1 MVTELIPPS
10 HGATTTYHRSVGTP
24 DGQAYGASPDTAA
37 PYDESEIA
45 DAFDVHVVPVGPV
58 VGYGE
63 PVDTAAEAHL
73 TIAVLEQFGGQ
84 ATAPLFAYRDPS
96 EEEDDNDNPET
107 LRSLKEVD
115 EQLARWAGEHDDR
128 AARPSALLWFGHGT
142 PGAAGPSLLVPGSEK
157 RRDNA
162 RVTPDL
168 LAHYILAEQRI
179 RATEEGHWAIV
190 LIEACNGAEFAGKL
204 YAKLTDTQ
212 PKACSLLL
220 VSTGKAG
227 AQAYL
232 GAFRAHLEKYVRK
245 QTSLDEVFTL
255 RDLQVHLKSP
265 DCYAE
270 LVGDETSLELKLRLH
285 DRVPLSG
292 AVTVAEQMRLQ
303 HEFEAPSYAPPPAT
317 ASGGF
322 LEVVPEFT
330 GRSADLDAVADWCS
344 TVDTSPV
351 LVVTGPPGTGKSA
364 LLGEVL
370 RRLRTEAGH
379 GPGEVRIG
387 AVLRLTGSTPT
398 DVVHQLFESLG
409 TLQPTTS
416 GSRDDETDPNEQPLG
431 LLRRRLTAVA
441 ASAAPARALIIADA
455 LDEAQDPVQVA
466 CLLRD
471 LTDIPGVGLLIGTR
485 SSPYGRSGGS
495 GGHGELP
502 AVLGATTGR
511 ARVRELAPDPDAAAR
526 YAKKHVRRIL
536 REHPA
541 GDPWWQETVVRTV
554 RGAVDDRV
562 RDGSWQF
569 LQAALMVRE
578 IEQRPDVLKP
588 DTESRTALE
597 NLLARDRTGLFGS
610 AVARITEEWPTAEL
624 FLRALAFSQGR
635 GLPRADG
642 IWAHA
647 AAGITGSDVPLDDQK
662 MSLFLSRAAAYVLLD
677 GEDRRS
683 VYRLAHRTYAEQLQ
697 ASSTLEQR
705 LGMLTALLE
714 LAEDQAAAGQ
724 GLSPHLRSRLAQYA
738 ADCGARGWTELA
750 GRPAV
755 LDRLPPTALS
765 TLALAPGRREGG
777 VTPADLPIEV
787 LGTVT
792 SAHLIKESSPGDRPG
807 LRQLGGLRAT
817 GQWHPAGP
825 GASWEVCWGR
835 LRTAPPHLQLGG
847 ADGAVSALAAHPS
860 AQWLVS
866 GAFDGTVLVWEPW
879 RSHRPAL
886 LLRGCERP
894 VSALASLGPAAGCD
908 GPGLLAAAHDD
919 RTVQLWDTDSERPMP
934 VTTAFPQV
942 VRHMVA
948 LSDGTGRLALA
959 GEAGHLSLFGAD
971 GRRPRIATALTSG
984 DVVGLAPVTGT
995 GGRQWLAAA
1004 YQTGELALWDVSDD
1018 SPSLLAQ
1025 VATRQLLTSL
1035 TAITDTEGVVRLV
1048 TAAEEGPVR
1057 FWCPTP
1063 REGAEVRI
1071 LLVGEAQSGA
1081 EDGRDPVLAALPDAD
1096 GGEVA
1101 VLGDNA
1107 GTLRV
1112 LGPHDSPGRTLC
1124 TGGPTRTTALVVLGG
1139 PKGGHAVGSAAV
1151 RDPRVHFWAAAPEA
1165 AGAPAQATRWVG
1177 PDTVRRQVLPDGRE
1191 VLVLTGPA
1199 STGNRV
1205 LGAKDGEELAPEVLD
1220 GLPSPGGEA
1229 GDDTTDAPVPQAV
1242 KSAHQRRVQ
1251 GWTRL
1256 LGDVYQ
1262 GLWASVDLDGEVALW
1277 RPGAPG
1283 SWQATHRIRLGLQCR
1298 GLVALDG
1305 GRLAVATHDG
1315 VVVLGIGSVGAGADG
1330 GRTEEADG

>member
-1 MVTELIPPS
+1 M
-10 HGATTTYHRSVGTP
+10 GTP
-24 DGQAYGASPDTAA
+24 DGQAYDASPNTAA

-45 DAFDVHVVPVGPV
+45 DAFDVYVVPVGPV
-58 VGYGE
+58 VGYDE
-63 PVDTAAEAHL
+63 TVDTAAEAHL
-73 TIAVLEQFGGQ
+73 TTAVLEQFGGQ
-84 ATAPLFAYRDPS
+84 AAAPLFAYRDPS
-96 EEEDDNDNPET
+96 EEKDDSPGT
-107 LRSLKEVD
+107 LKSLKEVD

-128 AARPSALLWFGHGT
+128 ADRPSALLWFGHGT
-142 PGAAGPSLLVPGSEK
+142 PGAAGPSLLVPGSKK

-162 RVTPDL
+162 RVTPDM
-168 LAHYILAEQRI
+168 LAHYILAEQRF
-179 RATEEGHWAIV
+179 RATDEGHWAIV
-190 LIEACNGAEFAGKL
+190 LIEACNGTEFASKL
-204 YAKLTDTQ
+204 YVKLTDTQ

-220 VSTGKAG
+220 VSTGKGG

-255 RDLQVHLKSP
+255 RDLQVHLKGP
-265 DCYAE
+265 GCYAE

-303 HEFEAPSYAPPPAT
+303 HEFEETAPPCAPPPAAT
-317 ASGGF
+317 SSGF
-322 LEVVPEFT
+322 LELVPEFT
-330 GRSADLDAVADWCS
+330 GRSGDLDAVADWCS
-344 TVDTSPV
+344 TVDTPPV

-364 LLGEVL
+364 LLGEAL
-370 RRLRTEAGH
+370 RRLRIGAGH
-379 GPGEVRIG
+379 GPGEARIG

-398 DVVHQLFESLG
+398 DVVHQLAESLG

-416 GSRDDETDPNEQPLG
+416 GPPNDETDPTEHPLD
-431 LLRRRLTAVA
+431 LLRRRLTALAAA
-441 ASAAPARALIIADA
+441 ASARTLIIADA

-495 GGHGELP
+495 GAHGELP
-502 AVLGATTGR
+502 AVLGSTTGR
-511 ARVRELAPDPDAAAR
+511 ARVRDLAPDPDAAAR
-526 YAKKHVRRIL
+526 YAERHVRRVL

-541 GDPWWQETVVRTV
+541 GAPPWQETVVLIV
-554 RGAVDDRV
+554 RGAVDDHV

-569 LQAALMVRE
+569 LQTALMVRE

-610 AVARITEEWPTAEL
+610 AVARITEELPTAEL
-624 FLRALAFSQGR
+624 FLRALAFAQGR

-647 AAGITGSDVPLDDQK
+647 AAGITSSDVPLGDQK

-705 LGMLTALLE
+705 LGMLTALLQ

-724 GLSPHLRSRLAQYA
+724 RLSPHLRSRLAQYA

-755 LDRLPPTALS
+755 LDQLPPTSLS

-777 VTPADLPIEV
+777 VTPGDLPIEV

-807 LRQLGGLRAT
+807 LRQLGALRAT

-825 GASWEVCWGR
+825 GAAWEVCWGR

-866 GAFDGTVLVWEPW
+866 GAIDGTVLVWEPW

-886 LLRGCERP
+886 LLRGCELP
-894 VSALASLGPAAGCD
+894 VSALASLGSAAGCD

-919 RTVQLWDTDSERPMP
+919 RTVQLWDTDSERPAP

-948 LSDGTGRLALA
+948 LPDGTGRLALA
-959 GEAGHLSLFGAD
+959 GEAGHLSLLNAD
-971 GRRPRIATALTSG
+971 DRLPRIATALTSG

-995 GGRQWLAAA
+995 GERQWLAAA

-1018 SPSLLAQ
+1018 APSLLTQ
-1025 VATRQLLTSL
+1025 VPTRQVLTSL
-1035 TAITDTEGVVRLV
+1035 TAITDTEGVIRLV

-1081 EDGRDPVLAALPDAD
+1081 EDGRDPVLTALPVPD

-1101 VLGDNA
+1101 VLGDSA

-1112 LGPHDSPGRTLC
+1112 LDPHDSPGRTLC
-1124 TGGPTRTTALVVLGG
+1124 TGGPTRTRALVVLGG
-1139 PKGGHAVGSAAV
+1139 PKGGHAVVSAAV
-1151 RDPRVHFWAAAPEA
+1151 RDPRMHFWAAAPKA
-1165 AGAPAQATRWVG
+1165 AGAPAHATRLAG

-1191 VLVLTGPA
+1191 VLVLSGPA
-1199 STGNRV
+1199 GTDERV
-1205 LGAKDGEELAPEVLD
+1205 LGAKDGEELTHEALA
-1220 GLPSPGGEA
+1220 GLLSPGGEA
-1229 GDDTTDAPVPQAV
+1229 GDDTTDAPAPQAV
-1242 KSAHQRRVQ
+1242 KGAHLRRVQ

-1256 LGDVYQ
+1256 LGDAYE

-1283 SWQATHRIRLGLQCR
+1283 SWQVTHRIRLGLRCR

-1315 VVVLGIGSVGAGADG
+1315 VVVLGIGSVGAGAGG

>member
-1 MVTELIPPS
+1 M
-10 HGATTTYHRSVGTP
+10 GTP
-24 DGQAYGASPDTAA
+24 DGNAYDAGPDTAA
-37 PYDESEIA
+37 PYDDAEIA
-45 DAFDVHVVPVGPV
+45 DAFDVYVVPVGPV
-58 VGYGE
+58 VGYGK
-63 PVDTAAEAHL
+63 PLDTAAEARL
-73 TIAVLEQFGGQ
+73 TTAVLEQFGGQ
-84 ATAPLFAYRDPS
+84 AAAPLFAYRDPS
-96 EEEDDNDNPET
+96 EEKDDSPGT
-107 LRSLKEVD
+107 LKSLKEVD

-142 PGAAGPSLLVPGSEK
+142 PGAAGPSLLVPGSRK

-162 RVTPDL
+162 RVTPDM

-179 RATEEGHWAIV
+179 RATDEGHWAIV
-190 LIEACNGAEFAGKL
+190 LIEACNGAEFASKL

-220 VSTGKAG
+220 VSTGKEG

-232 GAFRAHLEKYVRK
+232 GAFRAHLEEYVRK

-255 RDLQVHLKSP
+255 RDLQVHLKVP
-265 DCYAE
+265 GCYAE

-303 HEFEAPSYAPPPAT
+303 HEFEEAAPSYVPPPAT

-330 GRSADLDAVADWCS
+330 GRSADLDAVADWCC
-344 TVDTSPV
+344 TVDTPPV

-370 RRLRTEAGH
+370 RRLRTEGGY

-409 TLQPTTS
+409 TLQPTAP
-416 GSRDDETDPNEQPLG
+416 GSPDDETNSTEHPLD

-441 ASAAPARALIIADA
+441 ASAAPARTLIIADA

-485 SSPYGRSGGS
+485 SSPYGRSAGS
-495 GGHGELP
+495 GAHGELP

-526 YAKKHVRRIL
+526 YAERHVRRIL

-541 GDPWWQETVVRTV
+541 GDAPWQETVVRTV
-554 RGAVDDRV
+554 RGAVDNHV

-569 LQAALMVRE
+569 LQTALMVRE
-578 IEQRPDVLKP
+578 IEQRPDVLES
-588 DTESRTALE
+588 DAESRTALE

-647 AAGITGSDVPLDDQK
+647 AAGITGSDVPLNDQK
-662 MSLFLSRAAAYVLLD
+662 MSLFLSRAAAYILLD

-697 ASSTLEQR
+697 ASSTPEQR
-705 LGMLTALLE
+705 LGMLTALLK

-724 GLSPHLRSRLAQYA
+724 GLSPHLQSRLAQYA
-738 ADCGARGWTELA
+738 ADCGARGWKALA
-750 GRPAV
+750 RRPAV

-777 VTPADLPIEV
+777 VTAADLPIQV

-866 GAFDGTVLVWEPW
+866 GALDGTVLVWEPW

-919 RTVQLWDTDSERPMP
+919 RTVQLWDTDSERPEP

-948 LSDGTGRLALA
+948 LPDGTGRLALA
-959 GEAGHLSLFGAD
+959 GEAGHLSLLGAD
-971 GRRPRIATALTSG
+971 SRRPRIATALTSG

-995 GGRQWLAAA
+995 GDRQWLAAA

-1018 SPSLLAQ
+1018 SPSLLTQ
-1025 VATRQLLTSL
+1025 VPTRQVLTSL

-1048 TAAEEGPVR
+1048 TSAEEGPVR
-1057 FWCPTP
+1057 FWCPTS
-1063 REGAEVRI
+1063 REGAKVRI

-1081 EDGRDPVLAALPDAD
+1081 EDGRDPVLTALPDAD
-1096 GGEVA
+1096 GGELA
-1101 VLGDNA
+1101 VLGDST

-1124 TGGPTRTTALVVLGG
+1124 TGGPARTRALVVLGG
-1139 PKGGHAVGSAAV
+1139 PKGGHAVVSAAV
-1151 RDPRVHFWAAAPEA
+1151 RDPRVHFWAAAPEE
-1165 AGAPAQATRWVG
+1165 AGAPAHATRWAG
-1177 PDTVRRQVLPDGRE
+1177 PDTMRRQILPDGRE

-1199 STGNRV
+1199 GTGDQV
-1205 LGAKDGEELAPEVLD
+1205 LGAKDGEELTPEVLD
-1220 GLPSPGGEA
+1220 GLPSPGEEA
-1229 GDDTTDAPVPQAV
+1229 GDDTTDAPAPQAV

-1251 GWTRL
+1251 GLTRL
-1256 LGDVYQ
+1256 LGDAYE

-1277 RPGAPG
+1277 RPGARG
-1283 SWQATHRIRLGLQCR
+1283 SWQATHRIRLGLRCR

-1315 VVVLGIGSVGAGADG
+1315 VVVLGIGSVVAGADI

>member
-1 MVTELIPPS
+1 M
-10 HGATTTYHRSVGTP
+10 GTP
-24 DGQAYGASPDTAA
+24 DGQAYDAGPDMAV

-45 DAFDVHVVPVGPV
+45 DAFDVYVVPVGPV
-58 VGYGE
+58 VGYDAK
-63 PVDTAAEAHL
+63 VDTAAEAHL
-73 TIAVLEQFGGQ
+73 TTAVLQQFGGQ
-84 ATAPLFAYRDPS
+84 AVAPLFSYRDPTDGQ
-96 EEEDDNDNPET
+96 DDSPGT
-107 LRSLKEVD
+107 LESLKEVD

-128 AARPSALLWFGHGT
+128 VTRPSALLWFGHGT
-142 PGAAGPSLLVPGSEK
+142 PGAAGPSLLVPGSKK

-162 RVTPDL
+162 RVTPDM

-179 RATEEGHWAIV
+179 RATDEGHWAIV

-204 YAKLTDTQ
+204 YSKLTDTQ

-220 VSTGKAG
+220 VSTGKDG

-232 GAFRAHLEKYVRK
+232 GAFRAHLENYVRK

-292 AVTVAEQMRLQ
+292 AVTVAEHMRLQ
-303 HEFEAPSYAPPPAT
+303 HEFEEEAPPYTPPPTTAT
-317 ASGGF
+317 SGF

-330 GRSADLDAVADWCS
+330 GRVADLDAVADWCS
-344 TVDTSPV
+344 TADTPPV
-351 LVVTGPPGTGKSA
+351 LVVTGAPGTGKSA

-370 RRLRTEAGH
+370 RRLRSGT
-379 GPGEVRIG
+379 PGTARIG
-387 AVLRLTGSTPT
+387 AVLRLTGSTPA
-398 DVVHQLFESLG
+398 DVVHQLADSLG

-416 GSRDDETDPNEQPLG
+416 GPPNDETGPAEHPLD
-431 LLRRRLTAVA
+431 LLRRRLTAL
-441 ASAAPARALIIADA
+441 AAPAATARTLIIADA

-471 LTDIPGVGLLIGTR
+471 LTDIPGIGLLIGTR

-495 GGHGELP
+495 GARGELP
-502 AVLGATTGR
+502 AALGSTTGR

-526 YAKKHVRRIL
+526 YTERQVRRIL
-536 REHPA
+536 GEHPA
-541 GDPWWQETVVRTV
+541 GDPAWQETVVHTV
-554 RGAVDDRV
+554 RSAVATHV

-569 LQAALMVRE
+569 LQTALMVRE

-610 AVARITEEWPTAEL
+610 AVARITEELPTAEL
-624 FLRALAFSQGR
+624 FLRALAFAQGR

-642 IWAHA
+642 LWAHA

-683 VYRLAHRTYAEQLQ
+683 VYRLAHRTYAEHLQ

-705 LGMLTALLE
+705 LGMLTALLG

-724 GLSPHLRSRLAQYA
+724 RLSPHLRSRLAQYA

-777 VTPADLPIEV
+777 VTPGDLPIEV

-792 SAHLIKESSPGDRPG
+792 SAHLIKESSPGDRAG

-825 GASWEVCWGR
+825 GAAWEVCWGR

-866 GAFDGTVLVWEPW
+866 GSLDGTVLVWEPW

-894 VSALASLGPAAGCD
+894 VSALASLGWTAGRE

-919 RTVQLWDTDSERPMP
+919 RTIQLWDTDSERPTP
-934 VTTAFPQV
+934 VTIAFPQV

-948 LSDGTGRLALA
+948 LPDGTGRLALA
-959 GEAGHLSLFGAD
+959 GEAGHLSIFEVG
-971 GRRPRIATALTSG
+971 GRPRIATALPCG

-995 GGRQWLAAA
+995 DGLQWLAVA
-1004 YQTGELALWDVSDD
+1004 YETGELALWDVSADC
-1018 SPSLLAQ
+1018 PSLLTQ
-1025 VATRQLLTSL
+1025 VPTRQMLTALTSV
-1035 TAITDTEGVVRLV
+1035 TDTEGVVRLV

-1057 FWCPTP
+1057 FWCPTQ
-1063 REGAEVRI
+1063 RDGAEVRI
-1071 LLVGEAQSGA
+1071 LLDGEAQSSA
-1081 EDGRDPVLAALPDAD
+1081 EDGRDSVLAALPAPD

-1101 VLGDNA
+1101 VLGNSA

-1112 LGPHDSPGRTLC
+1112 LGRHDSAGRTLY
-1124 TGGPTRTTALVVLGG
+1124 TGGPTRTRALVVLAG
-1139 PKGGHAVGSAAV
+1139 PKSGHAVVSAAG
-1151 RDPRVHFWAAAPEA
+1151 RDPRVHFWAVAPDAAD
-1165 AGAPAQATRWVG
+1165 APAHQTRWSRH
-1177 PDTVRRQVLPDGRE
+1177 DTVRRQVLTDGLE
-1191 VLVLTGPA
+1191 VLVLSGPA
-1199 STGNRV
+1199 GTDTRV
-1205 LGAKDGEELAPEVLD
+1205 LRAEDGEELARDELD
-1220 GLPSPGGEA
+1220 GLLHSGGEA
-1229 GDDTTDAPVPQAV
+1229 KDDTTNAPVPQAV
-1242 KSAHQRRVQ
+1242 KDAHQRRVQ

-1256 LGDVYQ
+1256 LGDAYD
-1262 GLWASVDLDGEVALW
+1262 GLWASVDLDGDVVLW
-1277 RPGAPG
+1277 RSGTPG
-1283 SWQATHRIRLGLQCR
+1283 SWQATHRIRLGLLCR
-1298 GLVALDG
+1298 GLVALHG
-1305 GRLAVATHDG
+1305 GRLALATHDG
-1315 VVVLGIGSVGAGADG
+1315 VVVLGIGSVVAGADG
-1330 GRTEEADG
+1330 SRTEEADA